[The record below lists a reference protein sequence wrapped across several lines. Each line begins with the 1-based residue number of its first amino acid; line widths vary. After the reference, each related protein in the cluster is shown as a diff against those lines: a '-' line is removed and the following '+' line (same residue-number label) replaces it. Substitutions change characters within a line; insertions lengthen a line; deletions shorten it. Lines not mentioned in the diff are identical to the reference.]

1 MSGTTAVHVTGAA
14 FAIFALTSYSKY
26 QEFNTIVFCIYI
38 TDNISSQI
46 IEEWVNLPVT
56 ELSSGL
62 LQSLVSD
69 NTYFDF
75 FGTLLYVLFWEFEE
89 LRLVFIASLFPAC

>member
-1 MSGTTAVHVTGAA
+1 MVQQQYMSQVQLSQSLLSHPIPNIKNLIQLYFV
-14 FAIFALTSYSKY
+14 
-26 QEFNTIVFCIYI
+26 YI
-38 TDNISSQI
+38 SQIISSQI

-89 LRLVFIASLFPAC
+89 SRLVFIASLFPAC